1 MSAWN
6 QLEQLLTCP
15 ICLDRFRNPKLLP
28 CQHTFCGE
36 PCMEGLVDYA
46 RRQIKCPECRA
57 EHRLPYQGVQ
67 TFPNNVT
74 LTRFLDLHRNVTGE
88 EPEPVPSMMERCGIC
103 SEKSMVERCA
113 HCEIKVCSECKE
125 VYLEILRH
133 EISRINS
140 QIRRDLNRISEH
152 S

>member
-113 HCEIKVCSECKE
+113 HYVKVP
-125 VYLEILRH
+125 H
-133 EISRINS
+133 
-140 QIRRDLNRISEH
+140 
-152 S
+152 